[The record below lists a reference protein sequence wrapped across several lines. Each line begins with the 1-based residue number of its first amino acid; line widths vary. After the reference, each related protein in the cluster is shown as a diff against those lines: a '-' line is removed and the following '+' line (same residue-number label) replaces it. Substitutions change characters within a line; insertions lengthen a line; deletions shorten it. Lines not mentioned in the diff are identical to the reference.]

1 MNIQIKLNCFSFV
14 IFSQHSGNDD
24 DIFAEAL
31 RFQKQLQVKS
41 TEEAQ
46 NILKTNLEQIA
57 KVSGEKTIIFKYVF
71 QGLAPVNSKKDR
83 QTKSRNKN

>member
-1 MNIQIKLNCFSFV
+1 MQ
-14 IFSQHSGNDD
+14 QSGNDD

-57 KVSGEKTIIFKYVF
+57 KVSENRQQKTLGWIDLY
-71 QGLAPVNSKKDR
+71 GR
-83 QTKSRNKN
+83 KNGS

>member
-1 MNIQIKLNCFSFV
+1 MQ
-14 IFSQHSGNDD
+14 QSGNDD

-57 KVSGEKTIIFKYVF
+57 KVSENRQQKTLGWI
-71 QGLAPVNSKKDR
+71 D
-83 QTKSRNKN
+83 